1 MTKNAILPKIDK
13 LTPEMLEEV
22 NKFLDYILF
31 INSNNNIENIERK
44 RNGFGIAKGKIS
56 ISDDFNEPIVD
67 LFEVLK

>member
-31 INSNNNIENIERK
+31 INSNNNTEKLKKK
-44 RNGFGIAKGKIS
+44 RNGFGIAKGKIT
-56 ISDDFNEPIVD
+56 ITDDFNEPIDD
-67 LFEVLK
+67 LFEVFK

>member
-31 INSNNNIENIERK
+31 VNSNNNIERLEKK
-44 RNGFGIAKGKIS
+44 RSGFGIAKGKII
-56 ISDDFNEPIVD
+56 ISDDFNDPID
-67 LFEVLK
+67 DMFEVLK

>member
-1 MTKNAILPKIDK
+1 MTKNTILPKIDK

-31 INSNNNIENIERK
+31 INSNNNTEKLEKK
-44 RNGFGIAKGKIS
+44 RNGFGIAKGKIT
-56 ISDDFNEPIVD
+56 ITDDFNEPIDD

>member
-31 INSNNNIENIERK
+31 INSNNNTEKLKKK
-44 RNGFGIAKGKIS
+44 RNGFGYCKR
-56 ISDDFNEPIVD
+56 
-67 LFEVLK
+67 